1 MAYADVAELFRV
13 LKLRVPTAAQE
24 IAGQRVLDASAFEI
38 DSECGTAFTTP
49 APDLVV
55 EVNLERAAELWARQE
70 IPTGVIGLGEAI
82 PILTPRDTW
91 DWYANKLAPYKIS
104 WGIS

>member
-1 MAYADVAELFRV
+1 VAYTDISELFRV
-13 LKLRVPTAAQE
+13 LKVRSPTQAQTD
-24 IAGQRVLDASAFEI
+24 AGQRVLDAAADEI
-38 DSECGTAFTTP
+38 NSECGTAFGTP
-49 APDLVV
+49 APALVV

-70 IPTGVIGLGEAI
+70 IPTGVIGLGEAL

-104 WGIS
+104 WGLS